1 MDQNN
6 NKTQPN
12 NIEAEMSLLGAIL
25 IDADSLV
32 KIADS
37 VNEDDFYDPKHKRI
51 FSAIINLYND
61 HDDI

>member
-37 VNEDDFYDPKHKRI
+37 VNEDDF
-51 FSAIINLYND
+51 
-61 HDDI
+61 